1 MLLIICEI
9 NLILTWSA
17 DYIISAETEAT
28 KLTIEESGLLIK
40 SVSERTRNETKE
52 QKGGFIGIIFF
63 GTLGPCLL
71 ENLLKGKRVRVKI
84 PGKEAVRDF

>member
-40 SVSERTRNETKE
+40 SVSERTRNETK

-84 PGKEAVRDF
+84 PGKEAVHDF